1 MDLLLSLLLVVI
13 CPLLTGAVKSTLGRR
28 TVATVALLIM
38 LIGLLVVLV
47 GIRLAILLRRRVATL
62 LRVRALLRR
71 IALRRRS
78 VASRCWRTVLVGVL
92 VVLVVLVGHVQLVF
106 PI

>member
-13 CPLLTGAVKSTLGRR
+13 CALLTGAVKSTLGRR
-28 TVATVALLIM
+28 TIALLIM

-92 VVLVVLVGHVQLVF
+92 VVLVVWVGHVQLVF